1 MHVFICCILL
11 IGTTVLRCSGATGIG
26 TASVVATAS
35 HADDSGLDDFD
46 FESETAMMHRTADAD
61 ADDDSIDDGVGN
73 GNGDSDYASVET
85 SDANQLDSVVLFD
98 DAMDDVE
105 PDSFSEKEKRIKS
118 ALLHSTTDKRN
129 RRIFTQ
135 ILPILRSLSKQ
146 QRTTLAA
153 LISAQLSL
161 DPGQELSFSQVNFIQ
176 SFSFCALCK

>member
-11 IGTTVLRCSGATGIG
+11 IGTSALQCNGASGIG
-26 TASVVATAS
+26 TASVVATATTS
-35 HADDSGLDDFD
+35 NGDDSELDDFD
-46 FESETAMMHRTADAD
+46 FESDTTMMHQNGGDGI
-61 ADDDSIDDGVGN
+61 DSVGN

-98 DAMDDVE
+98 DVMEDAE

-161 DPGQELSFSQVNFIQ
+161 DPGQELSFSQVNFIDC
-176 SFSFCALCK
+176 FRFC

>member
-1 MHVFICCILL
+1 MHVSICCILL
-11 IGTTVLRCSGATGIG
+11 IGTSMLRCSGATGIG

-35 HADDSGLDDFD
+35 NSDNSELDDFD
-46 FESETAMMHRTADAD
+46 FESETAMMHRTADVD
-61 ADDDSIDDGVGN
+61 ADDDSIDRVGN

-161 DPGQELSFSQVNFIQ
+161 DPGQELSFSQVNKI
-176 SFSFCALCK
+176 K